1 MDDYINQLLELISSA
16 FYTKNTNR
24 QLIDDDDYINEFADQ
39 YINGTPVKISD
50 KTGIEKFQFPPI
62 EKLSEEQIDVLL
74 PKIEELLLSYNW
86 EFIFPENVSNEVRYG
101 FITGK
106 WDTKHVFCK
115 QGIVQ
120 IETCKF
126 DDKNCPFPAHC
137 SICNKLKDNT
147 DHALCKGKVDFDSLT
162 PDFESETTP
171 EMRKNIDKFK
181 ELMRTSNSSEYI
193 TGIHNY
199 CDGRC
204 NKCDFTKRCSSYAL
218 NEEMNNVT
226 NNDDNESSDD
236 NLMIILK
243 ATTEFIEEEL
253 EKRGIDAQE
262 TINEL
267 SNTDNVVN
275 DKKHPLEI
283 KAESYAEKVKRWLDS
298 NQREIESRIV
308 SEQTTIK
315 NYFESITWFQLF
327 IPAKVSRALSIFKN
341 SQMQSSDEYDSNG
354 SAKAALLG
362 MDESIEAWENLMNNI
377 PQKEDSILN
386 ILRHLSEI
394 RAEVEKTFPK
404 AREFKRP
411 GFDTGD

>member
-1 MDDYINQLLELISSA
+1 MDEYINQLLELINSA

-50 KTGIEKFQFPPI
+50 KTGIEKFQFPPVD
-62 EKLSEEQIDVLL
+62 KLSEEQINLLL
-74 PKIEELLLSYNW
+74 PKIEELLLSFNW
-86 EFIFPENVSNEVRYG
+86 EFIFPEDVSNDVKYG

-126 DDKNCPFPAHC
+126 DDENCPFPAHC
-137 SICNKLKDNT
+137 SICNKLKEDT
-147 DHALCKGKVDFDSLT
+147 DHALCKGQVDFDSLT

-193 TGIHNY
+193 SGIHNY

-204 NKCDFTKRCSSYAL
+204 NKCDFTKQCSSFAL

-226 NNDDNESSDD
+226 NNDDKESSDD

-267 SNTDNVVN
+267 SNTDNVEP
-275 DKKHPLEI
+275 DTKHPLEI

-308 SEQTTIK
+308 SEQTNIK

-327 IPAKVSRALSIFKN
+327 IPAKVSRSLSIFKN
-341 SQMQSSDEYDSNG
+341 GQMHSTDEYDSNG

-362 MDESIEAWENLMNNI
+362 IDESLWAWENLMNTI

-411 GFDTGD
+411 GFDTA